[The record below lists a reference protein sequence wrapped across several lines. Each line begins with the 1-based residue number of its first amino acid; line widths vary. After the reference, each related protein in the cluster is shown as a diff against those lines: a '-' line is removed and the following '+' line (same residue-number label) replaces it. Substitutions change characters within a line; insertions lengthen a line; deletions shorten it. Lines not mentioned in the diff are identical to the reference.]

1 MSAES
6 HSEATAS
13 ARLETTSAQERSSPP
28 WFAQLA
34 LIARWFEQRGMLAGI
49 RDALHITRRVDATAG
64 LDVVLALLA
73 ALIGQRSI
81 ASAVDALVPMR
92 AALPSLWA
100 RKSMPSRS
108 AISRFL
114 AALTTHELDNM
125 QSLFCPPFVSTAS
138 AISALEDSPIG
149 LISDS

>member
-6 HSEATAS
+6 HSVATAS

-34 LIARWFEQRGMLAGI
+34 VIARWFAQRGVLAGI
-49 RDALHITRRVDATAG
+49 SDALHITRRVDATAAI
-64 LDVVLALLA
+64 DVVLALLA
-73 ALIGQRSI
+73 ALVGQRSI
-81 ASAVDALVPMR
+81 ASAVDALDPVR
-92 AALPSLWA
+92 AALPSLWE

-114 AALTTHELDNM
+114 AALTTHQLDNM
-125 QSLFCPPFVSTAS
+125 QSLFCPLFVSTAS
-138 AISALEDSPIG
+138 AKSAPAASPIA